1 MKSQLTTTFYL
12 SFFLSFLLP
21 YPLILTY
28 CLLFFYVFV
37 LSTQHIVSYSIK
49 QTILTIDTITIIIT
63 TMATVTFA
71 SQPGEENP
79 TNTTTKTKTKTTT
92 LRRWLTFSTS
102 SRPSTNSSPRPKPLR
117 RPTPKPTTSTTTTT
131 TTSRLYRRVTLP
143 RRSSRSKTKPR
154 TISPNDE
161 HTPISLLTSIN
172 TDANTTTQ
180 PPHPVADTTNPTT
193 PPPTS
198 PTSTTSKIR
207 SRSPLSPL
215 SPISLNFSTL
225 FNLSPRSKTIEE
237 SSSTYSSSASSS
249 EVQIPPPTVSQEQL
263 TSSYAEYCEAFTA
276 GLTEESYLYQEG
288 ETGKGCQ
295 PVKEVVIKEE
305 KEKEE
310 RQGRCMEGI
319 KGTEEK
325 GKEGEQEE
333 RAIPGNDDQREI
345 LHWLRESED
354 EEGNGNSGSDGD
366 DVPLRMSPP
375 ARILTPARYEQSR
388 RAARHPQR
396 GKQEKQEHHEDQ
408 QQQQQQRH
416 AWWTALRV
424 GWSRMRRRNTKAA
437 NPDYN

>member
-1 MKSQLTTTFYL
+1 
-12 SFFLSFLLP
+12 
-21 YPLILTY
+21 
-28 CLLFFYVFV
+28 
-37 LSTQHIVSYSIK
+37 
-49 QTILTIDTITIIIT
+49 
-63 TMATVTFA
+63 MATVTFA

-102 SRPSTNSSPRPKPLR
+102 SRPSNNSSPRPKPLR
-117 RPTPKPTTSTTTTT
+117 RPTPKPTTTNTTT

-154 TISPNDE
+154 TISPDDE

-172 TDANTTTQ
+172 TDANTNTTTQ
-180 PPHPVADTTNPTT
+180 PPHPAAADTTNPIT

-388 RAARHPQR
+388 RAARQPQR